1 MSHVYIIAEA
11 GVNHNGSRELALK
24 LIDAAADAGV
34 DAVKFQTFRADTL
47 VSPDAP
53 KADYQKANCGTAESQ
68 YQMLKR
74 LELSE
79 ADHEALRAHCVEL
92 GIEFLSTPFDVSD
105 IDYLRSFG
113 VSRMKIPSGSVTDYP
128 YLRKINGCGLPVILS
143 TGMSTLDE
151 VAAALAVL
159 RDCKVSLLHCT
170 TEYPCPFE
178 AVNLRAMQTMRDRF
192 GLPVGYSDH
201 TPGITIPIA
210 AVALGAEIIEKHFT
224 LDRTMEGPDH
234 KASIEPDELKAMV
247 RAIRDVERSL
257 GDGVKAP
264 VPAERGNIAIAR
276 KSIVA
281 RRRIEAGEFF
291 SEENLAA
298 KRPGTGISPM
308 RWPEVVGK
316 KAGRKFEKDELIG
329 LD

>member
-34 DAVKFQTFRADTL
+34 DAVKFQTFQADTL

-53 KADYQKANCGTAESQ
+53 KAVYQKANCGTNETQ

-79 ADHEALRAHCVEL
+79 ADHEALRAHCAERD
-92 GIEFLSTPFDVSD
+92 IEFLSTPFDVSD
-105 IDYLRSFG
+105 IDYLRGFG
-113 VSRMKIPSGSVTDYP
+113 ISRLKIPSGSVTDYP

-151 VAAALAVL
+151 VAAALDVL
-159 RDCKVSLLHCT
+159 KDCKVSLLHCT

-178 AVNLRAMQTMRDRF
+178 AVNLRAMQTMRERF

-201 TPGITIPIA
+201 TPGITIPVA
-210 AVALGAEIIEKHFT
+210 AVAMGAEIIEKHFT

-234 KASIEPDELKAMV
+234 KASVEPDELKAMV
-247 RAIRDVERSL
+247 RAIRNVEQSL
-257 GDGVKAP
+257 GNGVKE
-264 VPAERGNIAIAR
+264 PAEAERKNMAIAR
-276 KSIVA
+276 KSIIA
-281 RRRIEAGEFF
+281 KCAIRKGECFT
-291 SEENLAA
+291 EENLAV
-298 KRPGTGISPM
+298 KRPGTGLSPM
-308 RWPEVVGK
+308 RWPELVGKVCERDYEEGEVVG
-316 KAGRKFEKDELIG
+316 L
-329 LD
+329 